1 MIIKELPREKYEDY
15 VLHYTYT
22 SDSHY
27 KAQLVEDENGFS
39 FNFKKEK
46 LPEIL
51 NRDCYDTLFQ
61 PYWNDVS
68 AYGVF
73 EDEESTEPIAV
84 LEIAREEWN
93 NRLVITQ
100 LLVNEEQRGSGIG
113 RLLIDKTVEIAKKE
127 DFRLITLE
135 TQTCNIPAIEFYKKC
150 GFSFAGT
157 NLHFYSNDDISENE
171 VMIEMVML
179 F

>member
-1 MIIKELPREKYEDY
+1 MFIAELPREKYEDY

-27 KAQLVEDENGFS
+27 KAKLIETDNSFS
-39 FNFKKEK
+39 FDFELKK
-46 LPEIL
+46 LPEFL
-51 NRDCYDTLFQ
+51 DRDCFDTLFQ
-61 PYWNDVS
+61 PYWSGVG
-68 AYGVF
+68 AFGVF
-73 EDEESTEPIAV
+73 EVEGASEPVAI

-93 NRLVITQ
+93 NRLIITQ
-100 LLVNEEQRGSGIG
+100 LLVNEGYRGQGLG
-113 RLLIDKTVEIAKKE
+113 KMLVDKAIEIAKEE

-150 GFSFAGT
+150 GFKFAGT

>member
-1 MIIKELPREKYEDY
+1 MFISELPREKYEDY

-27 KAQLVEDENGFS
+27 KAQLVETDSSFS
-39 FNFKKEK
+39 FNFTLES

-51 NRDCYDTLFQ
+51 NRDCFDTLFQ
-61 PYWNDVS
+61 PYWNGVC
-68 AYGVF
+68 AFGVF
-73 EDEESTEPIAV
+73 EVEEASEPIAI
-84 LEIAREEWN
+84 LELAREEWN
-93 NRLVITQ
+93 NRLIITQ
-100 LLVNEEQRGSGIG
+100 LLVNEGYRGQGIG
-113 RLLIDKTVEIAKKE
+113 KMLVDKAIEIAKEE

-150 GFSFAGT
+150 GFKFAGT

>member
-1 MIIKELPREKYEDY
+1 MLIKELPRENYEDY
-15 VLHYTYT
+15 VLNYTYT

-27 KAQLVEDENGFS
+27 KAELCEDENGFS
-39 FNFKKEK
+39 FKFTKQPLDEV
-46 LPEIL
+46 L
-51 NRDCYDTLFQ
+51 NRDCCDTLFQ
-61 PYWNDVS
+61 PYWNGVS

-73 EDEESTEPIAV
+73 ETEEDKEPYAV
-84 LEIAREEWN
+84 LELAREEWN

-100 LLVNEEQRGSGIG
+100 LLVAPEKRGLGVG
-113 RLLIDKTVEIAKKE
+113 KRLIDLAVDIAQNE
-127 DFRLITLE
+127 DYRLITLE

-150 GFSFAGT
+150 GFKFAGT